1 MTLGAMTFGAT
12 VGVTAVGHGFLMPAA
27 EGALVGKG
35 LLVTEPA
42 PVTPVPELATV
53 GLVVGLQ
60 GATVV
65 PIPLTPVFT
74 PGATWPGELP

>member
-1 MTLGAMTFGAT
+1 MTPA
-12 VGVTAVGHGFLMPAA
+12 VEGV
-27 EGALVGKG
+27 LVGKG

-60 GATVV
+60 GATVT
-65 PIPLTPVFT
+65 PIPPAPVFT
-74 PGATWPGELP
+74 PGTWPVALP

>member
-1 MTLGAMTFGAT
+1 MLGAT
-12 VGVTAVGHGFLMPAA
+12 VGVTAVGQGFVAPPA
-27 EGALVGKG
+27 GGVLVGNG
-35 LLVTEPA
+35 LLVTEPV

-53 GLVVGLQ
+53 ELVVAVQ

-74 PGATWPGELP
+74 PGAT